1 MSGADASVFGQET
14 AIWDHFLL
22 TSQPASRRTE
32 LVSSEDWN
40 ELIAARIVRPQQRL
54 CMPIV
59 TRIPWDQKLLG
70 LQSKQAIA
78 LQHIAAQ
85 TGIGWVGNSPSADP
99 DGFSSGFWILPVEG
113 DQLPTAE
120 QLRRADAVEFQ
131 WLGATATASSR
142 VAQPPFDG
150 VDANRLARKFR
161 ALRSMLGKATKLGI
175 AIPIGSV
182 EQDTAWAIDMG
193 FDFLTL
199 LQPRLAT
206 GADAP
211 SFGIPAPLA
220 IRLARR
226 QATLSKQ
233 PHWPIFVEA
242 AIRNGLDLAK
252 GLSMG
257 ATGIIIDRSYL
268 LTQATNSRSGGSQG
282 HSPSSSFRSEPMGD
296 WDAERPRATA
306 PPPFRD
312 WLMRIAKELHQTLQ
326 TVGID
331 ELHHLEATS
340 LAAIEPS
347 IAKLFQVASFLD
359 SPSSAVAE
367 PSRPRG
373 KS

>member
-22 TSQPASRRTE
+22 TSRP
-32 LVSSEDWN
+32 VSSRTDLPSKEDWN

-59 TRIPWDQKLLG
+59 TRTPWDQKLLG
-70 LQSKQAIA
+70 LQTKQAA
-78 LQHIAAQ
+78 NLQHIATQA
-85 TGIGWVGNSPSADP
+85 GIGWVGSSQSPDP
-99 DGFSSGFWILPVEG
+99 DGFSSGFWILPIEG
-113 DQLPTAE
+113 DQLPMAQ
-120 QLRRADAVEFQ
+120 QLRQADAVEFQ
-131 WLGATATASSR
+131 WLGAPATASSR
-142 VAQPPFDG
+142 VAHPPIDG
-150 VDANRLARKFR
+150 VDSHRLVRKFR
-161 ALRSMLGKATKLGI
+161 ALRSMLGKATKMGI

-182 EQDTAWAIDMG
+182 EQDTAWAIEMG

-233 PHWPIFVEA
+233 PHLPIFVEA

-252 GLSMG
+252 GVAMG

-268 LTQATNSRSGGSQG
+268 LSQTTNTRSGGSLG
-282 HSPSSSFRSEPMGD
+282 PASSTSFRSEPLGD
-296 WDAERPRATA
+296 WDTERPTASAT
-306 PPPFRD
+306 PPFRD
-312 WLMRIAKELHQTLQ
+312 WLMRIARELHQALQ
-326 TVGID
+326 TLGID
-331 ELHHLEATS
+331 ELHHLEATG
-340 LAAIEPS
+340 LVAIDPS
-347 IAKLFQVASFLD
+347 IAKLFQVASLLD
-359 SPSSAVAE
+359 SPPSSASE